1 MYVRQ
6 GDWSEGHKLASSMNY
21 KFPQAVATPLKQLM
35 PSAGA
40 EGLTLMRDMMS
51 WDPHRRPTAQQ
62 VSTLINNCS
71 SSSCCCSISSNSS
84 GSLRQCCR
92 FSIGERHDELG
103 SSQTTHCSAGV
114 YTDK

>member
-1 MYVRQ
+1 MYMRQ

-62 VSTLINNCS
+62 VSTLINSCS
-71 SSSCCCSISSNSS
+71 SSSSRDSSYNIKAAASAACTFSISC
-84 GSLRQCCR
+84 RQ
-92 FSIGERHDELG
+92 EL
-103 SSQTTHCSAGV
+103 
-114 YTDK
+114 